1 MSTAADAFDEL
12 PPAWRVAFEE
22 AWESWRTGNF
32 GIGAVLV
39 DPGTGAVVS
48 TGRNRVSGRVDEPG
62 TVSGNFMAHAEMNAF
77 AAMDSFSAAGLQLY
91 TTLEPCL
98 MCMGT
103 SILLNVEHIHFA
115 ARDEF
120 FDGLDDLWQHHPYT
134 RERQP
139 SSTGPL
145 DGALERIA
153 RVLPLSFSS
162 LWMPESAPVDLARER
177 HPELLSVADQLVG
190 DTELDECRRDGSF
203 DDALEVLWS
212 RVG

>member
-1 MSTAADAFDEL
+1 MSAAMAASDEL
-12 PPAWRVAFEE
+12 APPWRAAFEE

-39 DPGTGAVVS
+39 DPGAGAVVS
-48 TGRNRVSGRVDEPG
+48 TGRNRVSRRVDDPG

-77 AAMDSFSAAGLQLY
+77 AAMDSFSAAGLHLY

-103 SILLNVEHIHFA
+103 SILLNVEHVHFA

-120 FDGLDDLWQHHPYT
+120 FDGLDDLWQHYPYT

-139 SSTGPL
+139 PSTGPL
-145 DGALERIA
+145 DGSLERIA
-153 RVLPLSFSS
+153 RVLPLSFSA
-162 LWMPESAPVDLARER
+162 LWLPDSAPVELARER
-177 HPELLSVADQLVG
+177 RPELLAVAEQLVG
-190 DTELDECRRDGSF
+190 DAELEECRRDGSF
-203 DDALEVLWS
+203 DDALQVLWN